1 MTDTDN
7 TIREL
12 ETMHQ
17 GIYNE
22 CQQTIYYPP
31 QEYQESSYRILNAAT
46 ILYNEAICVLR
57 NHAECGVKTK
67 LPLNQICEL
76 MQKMYGVL
84 KKTIIVPEKE
94 NEIKKLFKEVHLNP
108 GNFLILDE
116 WEDKF
121 LDRVN
126 V

>member
-31 QEYQESSYRILNAAT
+31 KEYQESSCRILNAAT

-57 NHAECGVKTK
+57 NRAECGVKTK
-67 LPLNQICEL
+67 LSLNQICEL
-76 MQKMYGVL
+76 MQKMCDVL

-94 NEIKKLFKEVHLNP
+94 DEIKKLFKEVHLNP
-108 GNFLILDE
+108 GNFLVLDE

-121 LDRVN
+121 LERVN